1 MKGTPGTER
10 AGRRGRPRLTAEGLD
25 LGQSTPEPGTPL
37 YDHVYDELCR
47 AIMAGAVLPGQQ
59 LSARS
64 IAEALG
70 TSVTPAKEALR
81 RLTADGVLFALAK
94 SAFRVTPMTVARYT
108 ELLDI
113 RKRLEG
119 FAAEEAC
126 RNADASLIARLE
138 ALNAAFARA
147 PFGQPAGILAI
158 NLDFH
163 FTLYGAAAKPD
174 LLRIIKGLWLRI
186 GPYLSLFEWTD
197 TDDSVGTH
205 AAIIEALRRR
215 DPEAVSRAV
224 CRDLDDAATSILAR
238 LAQIEGAAA
247 RLDDTAPKPA
257 AARRPS

>member
-1 MKGTPGTER
+1 MRGTPGTER
-10 AGRRGRPRLTAEGLD
+10 VGRRGRPRLTADGLA
-25 LGQSTPEPGTPL
+25 LGQSTPEHGTPL
-37 YDHVYDELCR
+37 YDHIYEDLCR

-81 RLTADGVLFALAK
+81 RLTSDGVLFAVAK

-126 RNADASLIARLE
+126 RNADDALIRRLE
-138 ALNAAFARA
+138 ELNAAFAKA
-147 PFGQPAGILAI
+147 PVDPPAGILSI

-163 FTLYGAAAKPD
+163 FALYGAAAKPD
-174 LLRIIKGLWLRI
+174 LLRIIRGLWLRI
-186 GPYLSLFEWTD
+186 GPYLSLFEWSE

-215 DPEAVSRAV
+215 DPAAVSRAV
-224 CRDLDDAATSILAR
+224 CRDLDDAATRILAR
-238 LAQIEGAAA
+238 LAQLERAAGLA
-247 RLDDTAPKPA
+247 DETAPKPA
-257 AARRPS
+257 ATRRPS

>member
-1 MKGTPGTER
+1 MKATPGAER
-10 AGRRGRPRLTAEGLD
+10 TGRRGRPRLSADGLD
-25 LGQSTPEPGTPL
+25 LNQSTPEPGTPL
-37 YDHVYDELCR
+37 YDHVYEELCR

-119 FAAEEAC
+119 YAAEEAC
-126 RNADASLIARLE
+126 RNADQALIDRLE
-138 ALNAAFARA
+138 ELNAAFDAA
-147 PFGQPAGILAI
+147 PPVPPAAILAI

-163 FTLYGAAAKPD
+163 FALYGAAAKPD
-174 LLRIIKGLWLRI
+174 LLRIIRGLWLRI

-215 DPEAVSRAV
+215 DPEAANRAV

-247 RLDDTAPKPA
+247 VDDTMPKPA
-257 AARRPS
+257 ATGRPS